1 MKKFIYMIVLVVST
15 AAIFGQDEE
24 LEVKGNVLF
33 KDQVNSMKPPAP
45 ILNVPQS
52 VSVITDE
59 DILNQGFRALGDIVR
74 YVPGITSTQ
83 GEGHRDAM
91 VIRGIRTT
99 SSFYQDGLRDDV
111 QYYRSLYNVEQVEVL
126 KGPNAL
132 LFGRGGE
139 GGLIHR
145 VSKRAIVGESFA
157 NVDVGYDSLGSGDFT
172 VDGNMQLSDTVALRL
187 MAHSDTLSNHRDHY
201 DGDRFG
207 INPSFTFALNEATEL
222 NISFEYLDHERY
234 IDRGIP
240 TLGADVDE
248 SLREITY
255 GTDDN
260 IHTTEGTILKA
271 NLVHNY
277 SDNGKINLAVGGNT
291 FNKMYQNV
299 YVKSLQ
305 AAADGTANALV
316 QLEGY
321 RDTTAREN
329 SFINLTNVNTFD
341 RGTLTVGLDFTST
354 DNENERYHSHFNNE
368 AEDGLG
374 AGGAHLGAS
383 GIRNNFLRTATTFDI
398 DAYGNRTVLD
408 FSTDVKVKSE
418 TDISVQ
424 SLFLTGDIDLSD
436 QWQMILGVRFEEVD
450 TEILKFTPEEAAG
463 PDNVAG
469 NADDNANSFINR
481 YLTTAVADA
490 TNEDNI
496 PSNIQSDDSHLSPRF
511 GLIFKPQENMSLYL
525 SYSESFLPKSGDQ
538 YKAWT
543 LVNDVVVDPDV
554 FKNSELGFKYNSD
567 AGLNLSIAYFDSET
581 EKVQADGVGFAEEI
595 AFEISGIEL
604 SVSGQIDDR
613 NSISASLSSV
623 DAENAS
629 GGDQK
634 EIPELTCS
642 LWYTHQAND
651 MFGFSV
657 GAVYQDEQWIN
668 STAAGSPKL
677 PDYTR
682 VDMAMAIT
690 PNESDTIRINIE
702 NLLDEDYY
710 PYSHSTH
717 QVTVGEPAN
726 VRVSYNKRF

>member
-368 AEDGLG
+368 AAD
-374 AGGAHLGAS
+374 AGGLGAS

-436 QWQMILGVRFEEVD
+436 QWQMILGARYEEVD
-450 TEILKFTPEEAAG
+450 TEIVKYR
-463 PDNVAG
+463 PDETGDTFN
-469 NADDNANSFINR
+469 DT
-481 YLTTAVADA
+481 YLALIASDT
-490 TNEDNI
+490 
-496 PSNIQSDDSHLSPRF
+496 IQSDDSHLSPRF

-634 EIPELTCS
+634 EIPELTWS

>member
-24 LEVKGNVLF
+24 LEVKGNVLY

-52 VSVITDE
+52 VSVVTDE

-207 INPSFTFALNEATEL
+207 TNPSFTFALNEATEL

-240 TLGADVDE
+240 TLGEGPRE

-316 QLEGY
+316 QLEGC

-368 AEDGLG
+368 AAD
-374 AGGAHLGAS
+374 AGGLGAS
-383 GIRNNFLRTATTFDI
+383 GIRNNFLNTATTFDI

-408 FSTDVKVKSE
+408 FLTDVKVKSE

-436 QWQMILGVRFEEVD
+436 QWQLILGARYEEVD
-450 TEILKFTPEEAAG
+450 TEIVKYR
-463 PDNVAG
+463 PDETGDTFN
-469 NADDNANSFINR
+469 DT
-481 YLTTAVADA
+481 YLALIASDTV
-490 TNEDNI
+490 
-496 PSNIQSDDSHLSPRF
+496 QRDDSHLSPRL

-538 YKAWT
+538 YKKWNAT
-543 LVNDVVVDPDV
+543 STDPDV
-554 FKNSELGFKYNSD
+554 FENTELGFKYSTD
-567 AGLNLSIAYFDSET
+567 AGLNLSIAYFDQET
-581 EKVQADGVGFAEEI
+581 VKGQADGVGGAEI
-595 AFEISGIEL
+595 IDFDINGIEL

-623 DAENAS
+623 DATNTDTGA
-629 GGDQK
+629 DQK
-634 EIPELTCS
+634 EIPELTWS

-657 GAVYQDEQWIN
+657 GAVYQDEQFIS
-668 STAAGSPKL
+668 STAAGAPKL

-682 VDMAMAIT
+682 VDTAMSIT

>member
-91 VIRGIRTT
+91 VIRGVRTT

-145 VSKRAIVGESFA
+145 VSKRAIVGESFT

-222 NISFEYLDHERY
+222 NISFEYLDHERF

-321 RDTTAREN
+321 RDTTGRKN

-368 AEDGLG
+368 AAD
-374 AGGAHLGAS
+374 AGGLGAS

-450 TEILKFTPEEAAG
+450 TEILKLTPEEAAG

-490 TNEDNI
+490 TNVNNI
-496 PSNIQSDDSHLSPRF
+496 PSTIQSDDSHLSPRF

-538 YKAWT
+538 YKAWS

-554 FKNSELGFKYNSD
+554 FKNSELGFKYNSEE
-567 AGLNLSIAYFDSET
+567 GLNLSIAYFDSET
-581 EKVQADGVGFAEEI
+581 EKVQADGVGFAENI

-604 SVSGQIDDR
+604 SVGGQIDDR

-634 EIPELTCS
+634 EIPELTWS

-651 MFGFSV
+651 MFGFSI
-657 GAVYQDEQWIN
+657 GAVYQDEQWIS
-668 STAAGSPKL
+668 STAAGAPKL

-690 PNESDTIRINIE
+690 PNDSDTIRINIE

-717 QVTVGEPAN
+717 QVSVGEPAN
-726 VRVSYNKRF
+726 VRVSYSKRF